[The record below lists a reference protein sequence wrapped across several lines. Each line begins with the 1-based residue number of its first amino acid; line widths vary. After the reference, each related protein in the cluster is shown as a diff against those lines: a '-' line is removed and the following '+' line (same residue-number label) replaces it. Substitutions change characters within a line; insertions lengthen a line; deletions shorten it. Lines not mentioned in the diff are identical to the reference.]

1 MNNDAP
7 RNDDETAEGD
17 ERRAHALATPGRLE
31 LKKTVETGQVRQ
43 SFSHGRTKSVTV
55 EVKKRRTFKPAA
67 GGAMAEVKAKPAA
80 EAPRAATPAPA
91 RPAPPRAQAPAQPA
105 ADTAAA
111 ARPSLVLRAL
121 TEEEREARTRAV
133 EQARKAD
140 AEARHAAEERA
151 RRDAEEEARRAV
163 EREAAARRQA
173 DEEARRHSD
182 EESRRKAEEQAAR
195 RLDGAEGEAQGN
207 ATKRATAAATA
218 TTAPAG
224 AAARRPMEEEA
235 DRQRRPGARPEGRR
249 SALAPRRTDDRRR
262 GRITVTQALS
272 DDERMRSLAAMRR
285 RVEREKRAQAG
296 GAQDQQKVV
305 RDVVI
310 PEAITVGELAN
321 RMAVRGGELIKALMG
336 MGQMATINHTLDADT
351 AELLV
356 GEFGHRP
363 RRVTEADVEAGIKGE
378 ADTSE
383 VLRPRP
389 PVVTI
394 MGHVDHGKTSLL
406 DALRETDVAA
416 GEAGG
421 ITQHIGAYQVTLP
434 GRGTITFLDTPGHE
448 AFTAMRARGAKVTD
462 IVVLVVAADDGIMP
476 QTIEALN
483 HAKAAGVPM
492 IVAVNKIDL
501 PGANPARVRQELLQH
516 GIVVEEMGGEV
527 LAVDVSAKL
536 KKNLDRLEEAI
547 LLQAE
552 VLDLKAN
559 PNRDA
564 EGVVVEARLDRG
576 RGAVATLLVQR
587 GSLKVGDI
595 VVAGK
600 EWGRIRAIA
609 DDRGR
614 ELDEA
619 GPAVPAEVLGLAGV
633 PAAGD
638 EFAVVE
644 NERRAREI
652 VSYRQKRERDARA
665 SAGARGTMEQM
676 FARIQEGGAKEL
688 PIVVK
693 ADVHGSVEAIEASL
707 TKLATDEVKVRVL
720 HGAVGGI
727 NESDVTLARASG
739 GMIIGFNVRPNA
751 QARDM
756 AERDGVEIRTYS
768 IIYELIQDLEAM
780 LGGMLA
786 PKRQEKVLGSAQ
798 VLQVFTI
805 SKVGRIAG
813 CRVTSGV
820 ARRNARARLVRDD
833 VVVFDGAIRTLKH
846 VKDDVREVKDGM
858 ECGIALENFQ
868 DVHEGDRIEF
878 YEVEEVTRT
887 LQDARAS

>member
-7 RNDDETAEGD
+7 RNDDEAAEGD
-17 ERRAHALATPGRLE
+17 ERRAHALASPGRLE

-67 GGAMAEVKAKPAA
+67 GGAMAEVKAKPIA
-80 EAPRAATPAPA
+80 EAPRAATQAPA
-91 RPAPPRAQAPAQPA
+91 RPVPPRAQPP

-121 TEEEREARTRAV
+121 TAEEREARTRAV

-151 RRDAEEEARRAV
+151 RREAEEEVRRAV

-195 RLDGAEGEAQGN
+195 RLDGVEGEAQGD
-207 ATKRATAAATA
+207 APKRATTTAA

-235 DRQRRPGARPEGRR
+235 DRPRRPGARPEVRR

-262 GRITVTQALS
+262 VRITVTQALS
-272 DDERMRSLAAMRR
+272 DDQRMRSLAAMRR

-296 GAQDQQKVV
+296 AALDQQKVV

-336 MGQMATINHTLDADT
+336 MGQMATINHTIDADT

-356 GEFGHRP
+356 GEFGHRA
-363 RRVTEADVEAGIKGE
+363 RRVTEADVEAGVKGE

-383 VLRPRP
+383 ALQPRP

-421 ITQHIGAYQVTLP
+421 ITQHIGAYQVTLQ

-462 IVVLVVAADDGIMP
+462 IVVLVVAVDDGIMP
-476 QTIEALN
+476 QTVEALN

-527 LAVDVSAKL
+527 LAVNVSAKM

-552 VLDLKAN
+552 VLDLKSN

-576 RGAVATLLVQR
+576 RGVVATLLVQR
-587 GSLKVGDI
+587 GSLKVGDV

-614 ELDEA
+614 ELDVA

-665 SAGARGTMEQM
+665 SAGGRGTMEQM

-707 TKLATDEVKVRVL
+707 AKLATDEVKVRVL

-727 NESDVTLARASG
+727 NESDITLARASG

-751 QARDM
+751 QARDI

-846 VKDDVREVKDGM
+846 VKDDVREVKDNM

>member
-1 MNNDAP
+1 
-7 RNDDETAEGD
+7 
-17 ERRAHALATPGRLE
+17 
-31 LKKTVETGQVRQ
+31 
-43 SFSHGRTKSVTV
+43 
-55 EVKKRRTFKPAA
+55 
-67 GGAMAEVKAKPAA
+67 
-80 EAPRAATPAPA
+80 
-91 RPAPPRAQAPAQPA
+91 
-105 ADTAAA
+105 
-111 ARPSLVLRAL
+111 LVLRAL

-195 RLDGAEGEAQGN
+195 RLDGAEGEAQGD